1 MFTGELSSLSR
12 DEAIDLA
19 KRYGGR
25 VVLQPSSKTN
35 YVVLG
40 DNAGPSKIKA
50 IEKHKLPTLDED
62 AFLNLIGTRKG
73 VTDEKTKAK
82 MEKEEQKIREAA
94 KEMEKAER
102 RADKGKAQH
111 TTSGK
116 PIANSSTQLWT
127 TRYAPQSLKEICGNK
142 GQVEKL
148 REWLHDWFVTLLR
161 KRITTYILM
170 TGRRVSSPGSR
181 NPVKTV

>member
-1 MFTGELSSLSR
+1 MLRLLS
-12 DEAIDLA
+12 EN
-19 KRYGGR
+19 G
-25 VVLQPSSKTN
+25 
-35 YVVLG
+35 
-40 DNAGPSKIKA
+40 
-50 IEKHKLPTLDED
+50 IEKADGIKGTGIRGMLTKGDVLAHLGKASGPLGTYKT
-62 AFLNLIGTRKG
+62 FL
-73 VTDEKTKAK
+73 
-82 MEKEEQKIREAA
+82 EKEEQKIREAA

-111 TTSGK
+111 MTSGK
-116 PIANSSTQLWT
+116 PIPNSSTQLWT

-161 KRITTYILM
+161 KGITTYILM

-181 NPVKTV
+181 NRVKTG